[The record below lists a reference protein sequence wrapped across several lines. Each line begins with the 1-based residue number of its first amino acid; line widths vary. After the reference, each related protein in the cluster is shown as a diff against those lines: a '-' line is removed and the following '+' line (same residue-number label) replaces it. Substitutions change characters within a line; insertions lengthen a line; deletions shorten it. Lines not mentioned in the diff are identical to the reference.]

1 MTEQN
6 KQPVTFVV
14 ACKQF
19 FGLLPNQT
27 LQEFAA
33 ELRKLTPDD
42 KQELIK
48 LFAEIGI
55 DASKES

>member
-6 KQPVTFVV
+6 TQPVTFVV

-19 FGLLPNQT
+19 FGLLPGQT

-33 ELRKLTPDD
+33 ELRKLTAED
-42 KQELIK
+42 KTELIK

-55 DASKES
+55 DASKQS

>member
-1 MTEQN
+1 MTEEN
-6 KQPVTFVV
+6 KSVTFVV

-33 ELRKLTPDD
+33 ELRKLTPED

-55 DASKES
+55 DASKQS